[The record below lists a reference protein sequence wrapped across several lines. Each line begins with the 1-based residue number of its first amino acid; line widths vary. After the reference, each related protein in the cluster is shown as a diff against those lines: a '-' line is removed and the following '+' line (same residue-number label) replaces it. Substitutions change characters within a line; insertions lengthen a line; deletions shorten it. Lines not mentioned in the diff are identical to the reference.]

1 MAIHFNIGEAKGALE
16 ELIAAAKAG
25 EEVVICRAGKP
36 IVRME
41 PIEEAEAKEFISRRA

>member
-1 MAIHFNIGEAKGALE
+1 MAMRFNIGEAKGALE

-25 EEVVICRAGKP
+25 QEVVICRAGKP

-41 PIEEAEAKEFISRRA
+41 PIGEVEAKELISRRA